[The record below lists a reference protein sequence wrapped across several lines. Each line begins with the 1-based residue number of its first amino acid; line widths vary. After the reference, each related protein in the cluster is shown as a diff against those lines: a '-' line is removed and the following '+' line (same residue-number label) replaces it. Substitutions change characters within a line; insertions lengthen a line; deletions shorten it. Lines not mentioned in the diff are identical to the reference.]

1 MTEQRESKAYNNND
15 INELIKR
22 VEQLEIENER
32 VNNELLTLRKQ
43 FQREQ
48 SKQEKRAPS
57 NNVNLETVEINKT
70 NRSSTYLNIPTEN
83 LSSSVRASLSKRE
96 RERRSILPLSGKIAT
111 DYRGRRINIG
121 DRVKS
126 KTVGAFRSRFGTV
139 VNIGSD
145 RSDQIFFKD
154 EDGYIQN
161 RADKNLI
168 IQDEHSY

>member
-1 MTEQRESKAYNNND
+1 MTKQRESKAYNNND
-15 INELIKR
+15 INKLIKR
-22 VEQLEIENER
+22 VEQLEIENKR
-32 VNNELLTLRKQ
+32 VNNELLTLRNQ
-43 FQREQ
+43 FQQEQ
-48 SKQEKRAPS
+48 SNQKKQVSTNDA
-57 NNVNLETVEINKT
+57 NFETVETTKA

-83 LSSSVRASLSKRE
+83 LSSSVRANLSKRE

-111 DYRGRRINIG
+111 DHSGRRINIG

-126 KTVGAFRSRFGTV
+126 KTVGAFRSKYRTV
-139 VNIGSD
+139 VNIGSN

-168 IQDEHSY
+168 IQDKRSY